1 MKIQGRTDIQSL
13 VEKLKFGAKFLP
25 QVNWSS
31 PTGLHISVA
40 ASLLGA
46 TGFILAI
53 KDGKVGSF
61 INFGL
66 PWSSSDGLVSSDKN
80 WVVPGLQNLGNN
92 CFLNVVLQALASCSS
107 FQRFLD
113 IVFEKYKFPSVEE
126 SAKALPLT
134 AAVASLLEELC
145 MVQYVRSV
153 RSPRKVMVAM
163 ETYMPS
169 FSLTSQQDAE
179 EAFFHLLASLREE
192 LSESYVHWTSSLAD
206 ATVLNNSRILAPR
219 KRLRESEQQRWR
231 RSFLGPFDGI
241 LGSILTCQS
250 CSFQISLDFQL
261 FHSLHLSPVLS
272 SGGTIMTGCSLE
284 SCLSQFFVSER
295 LDNYFCSHCWHN
307 AAIKYLSL
315 TRENKTDIEKL
326 KLCSEDDS
334 CDCKSLCSL
343 RPLPWS
349 NSYSRSF
356 KQLSMARSPQ
366 ILCVHL
372 QRASV
377 NLFGELVKIQG
388 HISFPL
394 ILDLSP
400 FMKRGLV
407 IKSLEENLQRGQV
420 LSKCQPPFPCPMQP
434 TMENATG
441 LINCNGETANKFP
454 LEAENPDH
462 EQTVYDPPKNVHGIK
477 TWPKM
482 PGNGS
487 SVDFMM
493 NFRPIHSNDKVDG
506 PSTSTSSKDHTY
518 RLVSVVQHFG
528 KVGSG
533 HYTVYRRVKAETCD
547 EDPIA
552 LLEPTHARW
561 FCISDSEV
569 HGVSEKDVLE
579 AEASLLFYEKIH

>member
-1 MKIQGRTDIQSL
+1 MKIQGRIDIQSL

-46 TGFILAI
+46 TGLILAI

-66 PWSSSDGLVSSDKN
+66 PWSSSDGLVSSDKH

-250 CSFQISLDFQL
+250 CSFQ
-261 FHSLHLSPVLS
+261 
-272 SGGTIMTGCSLE
+272 
-284 SCLSQFFVSER
+284 
-295 LDNYFCSHCWHN
+295 
-307 AAIKYLSL
+307 
-315 TRENKTDIEKL
+315 TDIEKL

-400 FMKRGLV
+400 LMKRGLV

-434 TMENATG
+434 SMEHTTG

-462 EQTVYDPPKNVHGIK
+462 EQTVYDPPKNVHALK

-493 NFRPIHSNDKVDG
+493 HFRPIHSNDKISLEVDG

>member
-1 MKIQGRTDIQSL
+1 MKIQGRIDIQSL

-46 TGFILAI
+46 TGLILAI

-66 PWSSSDGLVSSDKN
+66 PWSSSDGLVSSDKH

-272 SGGTIMTGCSLE
+272 SGGTIMTGCSLG

-400 FMKRGLV
+400 LMKRGLV

-434 TMENATG
+434 SMEHTTG

-462 EQTVYDPPKNVHGIK
+462 EQTVYDPPKNVHALK

-493 NFRPIHSNDKVDG
+493 HFRPIHSNDKVDG